1 MVLYIL
7 DVFCITSCMSYHYLL
22 SLLSLQYFYLICI
35 TAGLVVSDGVDYDY
49 CAYLVW
55 VMPRCHMMENAV
67 AWMCGSSGAGALLVV
82 FPCF

>member
-22 SLLSLQYFYLICI
+22 SLLLVLAIFLSYHVGIFGEIICI

-49 CAYLVW
+49 CAYLGW
-55 VMPRCHMMENAV
+55 VCHDV
-67 AWMCGSSGAGALLVV
+67 T
-82 FPCF
+82 